1 MVKSM
6 ETVSPLLGF
15 SDVAGLECDE
25 CGLENPG
32 DEDPTQSSGRAES
45 RSPSV
50 LCILHVFWR
59 ERKGWTWLSEMRSKG
74 MSRQAGNGGIS
85 NLAKFLW
92 RNWSPC
98 SELDPPLNYDDM
110 IEVLLCREMIR
121 ARSVFF
127 CMPLELKAWYTCW
140 CR

>member
-1 MVKSM
+1 MCRRLLVSATWQAWNATNADWKTQEMKILLSHLAAPKAEVLLYCAYCM
-6 ETVSPLLGF
+6 YFEET
-15 SDVAGLECDE
+15 
-25 CGLENPG
+25 
-32 DEDPTQSSGRAES
+32 
-45 RSPSV
+45 
-50 LCILHVFWR
+50 
-59 ERKGWTWLSEMRSKG
+59 RKGWTWLSEMRSKG

-110 IEVLLCREMIR
+110 IEVLLCRETIR